1 MTLENTQVM
10 LISCTNVLQDTQR
23 KIQELQEV
31 VSNCESTIKAMKA
44 KTLEE
49 ETPRF
54 ERWKPKEDEIFYYI
68 EITGLVATEVWDTFD
83 GTCWKLYE
91 SWNCFSSAEAAQ
103 KESNRRQARTKL
115 EWLSKQLRAL
125 IPHSYD
131 TGYYFIDYDD
141 DRKKRKG
148 FYVANELCL
157 WLGIA
162 MFHSREDA
170 EYALAQMTDEELEA
184 LKL

>member
-54 ERWKPKEDEIFYYI
+54 ERWEPKQDEIFYYI
-68 EITGLVATEVWDTFD
+68 EITGIVAAAKWNTFD
-83 GTCWKLYE
+83 STSWRLYE
-91 SWNCFSSAEAAQ
+91 TWNCFSSAEAAQ

-115 EWLSKQLRAL
+115 EWLARELNKGKPLGD
-125 IPHSYD
+125 IFF
-131 TGYYFIDYDD
+131 FIDRDKD
-141 DRKKRKG
+141 NGKWKSILG
-148 FYVANELCL
+148 CCAFYLLA
-157 WLGIA
+157 
-162 MFHSREDA
+162 DA
-170 EYALAQMTDEELEA
+170 EYALLQMTQEELEA